1 MRFPGEMKQKTPLFP
16 EGFELSYGVGS
27 ITEAYQECF
36 PQFVHY
42 WLGRYW
48 LGRQR
53 LRTTLLHQQGLVRW
67 VIPRYHSQP
76 SRLPSRALRSL

>member
-1 MRFPGEMKQKTPLFP
+1 MKKTPLFP
-16 EGFELSYGVGS
+16 EGFELSYGVS
-27 ITEAYQECF
+27 ILTSEACRECF

-67 VIPRYHSQP
+67 VVPRYHSQP
-76 SRLPSRALRSL
+76 CRLLTRALRSL